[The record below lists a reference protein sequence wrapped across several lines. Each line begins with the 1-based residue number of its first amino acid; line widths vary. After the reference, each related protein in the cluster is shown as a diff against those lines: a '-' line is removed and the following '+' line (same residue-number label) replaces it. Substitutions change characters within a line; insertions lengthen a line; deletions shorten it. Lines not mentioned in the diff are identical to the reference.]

1 MAGDERVRAV
11 AELLASASEL
21 IHNSGYTEDVTPA
34 QWAALRYFSTA
45 NPTAADLMSYA
56 RHHGT
61 TKGTA
66 SRTVTRLEDKGLLE
80 RRRVAGDLRR
90 RLITIT
96 PAGRRL
102 LKRDPVVSLAG
113 TLSDMADRELEV
125 LAVALMR
132 VVRHHFE
139 GGRAAAPD
147 GYARA
152 ASTASSSSRRENGLY
167 SEADTPGD

>member
-90 RLITIT
+90 PRPVPCDCTLR
-96 PAGRRL
+96 PAVDHALAGRLPLLGRL
-102 LKRDPVVSLAG
+102 RGCEARPELTLFDFIEPSLARH
-113 TLSDMADRELEV
+113 RE
-125 LAVALMR
+125 
-132 VVRHHFE
+132 
-139 GGRAAAPD
+139 AARMGAQP
-147 GYARA
+147 
-152 ASTASSSSRRENGLY
+152 
-167 SEADTPGD
+167 